1 MSTFAELKALNA
13 LLLKDRVAIIKR
25 HQKEMDKH
33 QNAIESLWECTIES
47 DRFYGTDNIRSCEI
61 CRTYGDKRDEYFNM
75 VTDVEDETGEYICKE
90 CNDNPHVDCV
100 GYVIMQCMNPLCE
113 KDHLNNYSKFKDYC
127 SFDCYLY
134 NNFYKDSGMI
144 IIIDRTN
151 DDEWLWV
158 QKYEYDSVMQELR
171 KTIII
176 KQFEQLDVKDQ
187 RVVVEHYK
195 RAE

>member
-75 VTDVEDETGEYICKE
+75 VTDTELDTGEYICKE
-90 CNDNPHVDCV
+90 CNDNPKVDCK
-100 GYVIMQCMNPLCE
+100 GYIIKTCMNPLCE
-113 KDHLNNYSKFKDYC
+113 KEHLNNYSKFKDYC
-127 SFDCYLY
+127 SFNCYLY
-134 NNFYKDSGMI
+134 DNFYADTEMLFEDFFDNEWGEKD
-144 IIIDRTN
+144 R
-151 DDEWLWV
+151 
-158 QKYEYDSVMQELR
+158 YDSVMQELR